1 LQYRYFTSSINS
13 VSSLESLGMDG
24 KTSSTSGLYNSLQN
38 TQPYGGGGIGD
49 RKGECE
55 QARMGKEGENKAEK
69 RRGTMLL

>member
-1 LQYRYFTSSINS
+1 
-13 VSSLESLGMDG
+13 MDG